1 MAEIRLNGELKDL
14 PEGTTV
20 TDLLIDLGVSERPVA
35 VERNGQIVPRSEHA
49 STTLARG
56 DRVEVVSF
64 VPGG

>member
-1 MAEIRLNGELKDL
+1 MAEIRLNGEPKDL

-20 TDLLIDLGVSERPVA
+20 ADLLNDLGVSDRPVA
-35 VERNGQIVPRSEHA
+35 VERNGHIVPRSEHA
-49 STTLARG
+49 STTLAPG